1 MKYLLQPPVVAALY
15 LRVYLLDHSL
25 QSRAEEREPMPH
37 RDSVPICHSVTYRIY
52 AHIHTNTEC
61 PMNPIP

>member
-25 QSRAEEREPMPH
+25 QSRGEGANATSGQCANLSQR
-37 RDSVPICHSVTYRIY
+37 
-52 AHIHTNTEC
+52 HI
-61 PMNPIP
+61 